1 MRMNDVEKKPK
12 NSGRFGKGNPGK
24 PKGATNHNTRA
35 AKDIIA
41 RTAEMLGG
49 ADRMLSWVQEDPQN
63 ERVFWGTI
71 YPKLLPL
78 TVAGDKDEPL
88 RVEIVRYG
96 LNPQRE

>member
-1 MRMNDVEKKPK
+1 MSEQSKIT
-12 NSGRFGKGNPGK
+12 GRFGKGNPGK
-24 PKGATNHNTRA
+24 PKGAISHTTRA
-35 AKDIIA
+35 AKDVISK
-41 RTAEMLGG
+41 TADMLGG
-49 ADRMLSWVQEDPQN
+49 ADRMLEWVREDAQN

-96 LNPQRE
+96 VNPQKE